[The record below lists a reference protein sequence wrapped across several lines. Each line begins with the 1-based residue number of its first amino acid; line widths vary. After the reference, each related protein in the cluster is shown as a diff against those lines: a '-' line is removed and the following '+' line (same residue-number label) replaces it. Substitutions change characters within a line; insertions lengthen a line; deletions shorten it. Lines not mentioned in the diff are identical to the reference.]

1 VLRVARHGRFQCG
14 GRGCEPPGG
23 LGGEG
28 IRGGELQVLLES
40 RVCKRVR
47 IAASAD
53 RSCARRPGCFDQL
66 CFFVELSLEGG
77 RKKGWGEREK
87 YHNHGCSLKPLLP
100 RLGYRQSGMYEL
112 TGDSDI
118 WGVYLPTHEWDWTF
132 STHRSIRE
140 SKAKKSKWHNL
151 MMAKFY
157 LRKLLSERAP
167 ASSLQSIKRS
177 VLPGEFYIDM
187 FPSSP
192 L

>member
-1 VLRVARHGRFQCG
+1 MLRVARHGRFQCG

-77 RKKGWGEREK
+77 RERKGGEREK
-87 YHNHGCSLKPLLP
+87 YHNHGCNLGPLLP

-118 WGVYLPTHEWDWTF
+118 WGSICLPMSGIGLFRHTGV
-132 STHRSIRE
+132 
-140 SKAKKSKWHNL
+140 
-151 MMAKFY
+151 
-157 LRKLLSERAP
+157 SERVKRRNRN
-167 ASSLQSIKRS
+167 SITS
-177 VLPGEFYIDM
+177 
-187 FPSSP
+187 
-192 L
+192 